1 MLPSS
6 HGRPAGEG
14 DVPRT
19 RRREATAGRA
29 AVAARAPRRGAAMAQ
44 DEYDSGGARVRAAL
58 IVIVAG
64 LLVVRLFL
72 AGGNPGM

>member
-1 MLPSS
+1 MTGARREAARAREPDMGAAMLPSS

-44 DEYDSGGARVRAAL
+44 DEYDSGGECGPL
-58 IVIVAG
+58 
-64 LLVVRLFL
+64 
-72 AGGNPGM
+72 